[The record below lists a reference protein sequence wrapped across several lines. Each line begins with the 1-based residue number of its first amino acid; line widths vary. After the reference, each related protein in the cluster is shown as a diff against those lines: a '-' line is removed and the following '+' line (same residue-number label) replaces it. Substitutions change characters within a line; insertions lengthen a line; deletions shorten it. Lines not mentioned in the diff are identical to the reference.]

1 LINRRK
7 DIKKVGSSA
16 VTDISLERKEKEKKK
31 KVPEDTI
38 NRSIHVWSPSQVTT
52 LPKQGLT

>member
-16 VTDISLERKEKEKKK
+16 VTDISLESKEKEKKK
-31 KVPEDTI
+31 KSTG
-38 NRSIHVWSPSQVTT
+38 R
-52 LPKQGLT
+52 